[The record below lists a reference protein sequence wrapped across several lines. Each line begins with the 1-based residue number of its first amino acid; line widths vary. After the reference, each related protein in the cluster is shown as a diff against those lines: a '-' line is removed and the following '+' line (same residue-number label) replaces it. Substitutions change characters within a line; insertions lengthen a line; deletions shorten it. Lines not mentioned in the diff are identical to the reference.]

1 MKKQIKYVSAAEAVR
16 VIKSGDHVH
25 LSSVASAPQC
35 LIQAMCDRGR
45 NHELKDVHIHH
56 LHTEGP
62 APYAD
67 PEFEGVFQLDSFFV
81 GGNVRKVTQSGYAD
95 YIPVFLSETQ
105 KLYRSGVLPC
115 NVAMIQVSEPD
126 AHGYV
131 SLGTSVDATL
141 AAVECAEHVIAV
153 INKYV
158 PRSFGDAFIH
168 VDDIDIFVQDDKPLE
183 EAHFSVPNEIETA
196 IGKNCA
202 ALIED
207 GACLQMGI
215 GAIPNAVL
223 AQLGNHK
230 DLGIHTEMFAD
241 GVLPLVESGVI
252 NGRNKAIDKGK
263 MVSTFLMGSQKVYDF
278 IDNNPGVA
286 MMDVGY
292 TNDPFIIAKNPKVT
306 AINSAL
312 QVDLTG
318 QICADSLGTKFYSGV
333 GGQIDFIYGASR
345 SEGGKAILAMP
356 SVTNK
361 GVSKIA
367 STLTLGAGVVTTR
380 AHAHWF
386 VTEYGAVNLYG
397 KSLQERARLIISVA
411 HPDHQEELDKAAF
424 ERYGA
429 HHTYIKATTQTKAE
443 GYANNSPGTF
453 KFRGCLYLGVVTVP
467 LSREIAE
474 SIF

>member
-1 MKKQIKYVSAAEAVR
+1 MALINYKTVTPDEAVK

-35 LIQAMCDRGR
+35 LIEAMCRRGDAG
-45 NHELKDVHIHH
+45 ELKDVHIHH

-62 APYAD
+62 APYTE
-67 PEFEGVFQLDSFFV
+67 PRYEGVFQHDAFFV
-81 GGNVRKVTQSGYAD
+81 GGNVRKNVQAGYAD
-95 YIPVFLSETQ
+95 YIPIFLSETQ
-105 KLYRSGVLPC
+105 RLYREGYIKC
-115 NVAMIQVSEPD
+115 NVAMIQVCPPD
-126 AHGYV
+126 QHGFV

-141 AAVECAEHVIAV
+141 AAIETADYVIAV
-153 INKYV
+153 INKNV
-158 PRSFGDAFIH
+158 PRSLGDALIPMSM
-168 VDDIDIFVQDDKPLE
+168 IDIFVEDETPLE
-183 EAHFSVPNEIETA
+183 PAHFSEPNEIETA

-230 DLGIHTEMFAD
+230 NLGIHTEMFAD
-241 GVLPLVESGVI
+241 GVLQLVEKGVI
-252 NGRNKAIDKGK
+252 NGANKKIDKGQ

-278 IDNNPGVA
+278 IDNNPMVK

-292 TNDPFIIAKNPKVT
+292 TNDPFIICQNDKVT

-318 QICADSLGTKFYSGV
+318 QVCADSLGTKFYSGV
-333 GGQIDFIYGASR
+333 GGQVDFVYGASR
-345 SEGGKAILAMP
+345 SKGGKSIIAMP

-361 GVSKIA
+361 GVSKI
-367 STLTLGAGVVTTR
+367 SNVLTSGAGVVTTR
-380 AHAHWF
+380 NHMHWF

-397 KSLQERARLIISVA
+397 KTLQERAKLIISVA
-411 HPDHQEELDKAAF
+411 HPDHREELERQAF
-424 ERYGA
+424 ERYGS
-429 HHTYIKATTQTKAE
+429 H
-443 GYANNSPGTF
+443 
-453 KFRGCLYLGVVTVP
+453 FRFVQK
-467 LSREIAE
+467 
-474 SIF
+474 

>member
-1 MKKQIKYVSAAEAVR
+1 MSNIKFITAEEAVK
-16 VIKSGDHVH
+16 VIKNGDNIH

-35 LIQAMCDRGR
+35 LIKAMCDRGR
-45 NHELKDVHIHH
+45 AGELKDVRIHH

-62 APYAD
+62 APYSE

-81 GGNVRKVTQSGYAD
+81 GGNVRKTTQAGYAD
-95 YIPVFLSETQ
+95 YIPIFLSETQ

-115 NVAMIQVSEPD
+115 DVAMIQVSEPD

-141 AAVECAEHVIAV
+141 AAVEKAGTVIAV
-153 INKYV
+153 VNKYV
-158 PRSFGDAFIH
+158 PRAFGDAMIPSSM
-168 VDDIDIFVQDDKPLE
+168 IDLFVQDDQPLE
-183 EAHFSVPNEIETA
+183 EAHFTAPNDIEIA

-223 AQLGNHK
+223 AQLGGHK
-230 DLGIHTEMFAD
+230 HLGIHTEMFAD

-252 NGRNKAIDKGK
+252 DGMNKVLDKGK

-278 IDNNPGVA
+278 IDNNPMVA

-292 TNDPFIIAKNPKVT
+292 TNDPFIIAQQPKMT

-312 QVDLTG
+312 QIDLTG

-345 SEGGKAILAMP
+345 AEGGKAIIAMP

-361 GVSKIA
+361 GISKIA
-367 STLTLGAGVVTTR
+367 PTLTNGAGVVTTR
-380 AHAHWF
+380 NHIHWF

-397 KSLQERARLIISVA
+397 KSMQERARLLISVA
-411 HPDHQEELDKAAF
+411 HPDHQEELDRAAF
-424 ERYGA
+424 ERFGP
-429 HHTYIKATTQTKAE
+429 HHHYIK
-443 GYANNSPGTF
+443 
-453 KFRGCLYLGVVTVP
+453 GCMKK
-467 LSREIAE
+467 
-474 SIF
+474 

>member
-1 MKKQIKYVSAAEAVR
+1 MSNIKFITAEEAVK
-16 VIKSGDHVH
+16 VIKNGDHIH

-35 LIQAMCDRGR
+35 LIKAMCERGR
-45 NHELKDVHIHH
+45 AGELKDVRIHH

-62 APYAD
+62 APYSEA
-67 PEFEGVFQLDSFFV
+67 EFEGIFQLDSFFV
-81 GGNVRKVTQSGYAD
+81 GSNVRKTTQAGYAD
-95 YIPVFLSETQ
+95 YIPIFLSETQ

-115 NVAMIQVSEPD
+115 DVALIQVSEPD

-141 AAVECAEHVIAV
+141 AAVEKAKTVIAV
-153 INKYV
+153 VNKYV
-158 PRSFGDAFIH
+158 PRAFGDAMIPSSLIDLF
-168 VDDIDIFVQDDKPLE
+168 VKDDQPLE
-183 EAHFSVPNEIETA
+183 EAHFAQPNEIETA

-223 AQLGNHK
+223 AQLGGHK
-230 DLGIHTEMFAD
+230 HLGIHTEMFAD

-252 NGRNKAIDKGK
+252 DGMNKAVDKGK

-278 IDNNPGVA
+278 IDNNPMVL

-292 TNDPFIIAKNPKVT
+292 TNDPFIIAQQPKMT

-312 QVDLTG
+312 QIDLTG

-345 SEGGKAILAMP
+345 AEGGKAIIAMP

-361 GVSKIA
+361 GISKIA
-367 STLTLGAGVVTTR
+367 PTLTNGAGVVTTR
-380 AHAHWF
+380 NHIHWF

-397 KSLQERARLIISVA
+397 KSMQERARLLISVA
-411 HPDHQEELDKAAF
+411 HPDHQEELDRAAF
-424 ERYGA
+424 ERFGP
-429 HHTYIKATTQTKAE
+429 HHHYIK
-443 GYANNSPGTF
+443 
-453 KFRGCLYLGVVTVP
+453 GCMDKK
-467 LSREIAE
+467 
-474 SIF
+474 

>member
-1 MKKQIKYVSAAEAVR
+1 MSNIKFITAEEAVK
-16 VIKSGDHVH
+16 VIKNGDHIH

-35 LIQAMCDRGR
+35 LIKAMCERGR
-45 NHELKDVHIHH
+45 AGELKDVRIHH

-62 APYAD
+62 APYSEA
-67 PEFEGVFQLDSFFV
+67 EFEGIFQLDSFFV
-81 GGNVRKVTQSGYAD
+81 GSNVRKTTQAGYAD
-95 YIPVFLSETQ
+95 YIPIFLSETQ

-115 NVAMIQVSEPD
+115 DVAMIQVSEPD

-141 AAVECAEHVIAV
+141 AAVEKAKTVIAV
-153 INKYV
+153 VNKYV
-158 PRSFGDAFIH
+158 PRAFGDAMIPSSLIDLF
-168 VDDIDIFVQDDKPLE
+168 VKDDQPLE
-183 EAHFSVPNEIETA
+183 EAHFAQPNEIETA

-223 AQLGNHK
+223 AQLGGHK
-230 DLGIHTEMFAD
+230 HLGIHTEMFAD

-252 NGRNKAIDKGK
+252 DGMNKAVDKGK

-278 IDNNPGVA
+278 IDNNPMVL

-292 TNDPFIIAKNPKVT
+292 TNDPFIIAQQPKMT

-312 QVDLTG
+312 QIDLTG

-345 SEGGKAILAMP
+345 AEGGKAIIAMP

-361 GVSKIA
+361 GISKIA
-367 STLTLGAGVVTTR
+367 PTLTNGAGVVTTR
-380 AHAHWF
+380 NHIHWF

-397 KSLQERARLIISVA
+397 KSMQERARLLISVA
-411 HPDHQEELDKAAF
+411 HPDHQEELDRAAF
-424 ERYGA
+424 ERFGP
-429 HHTYIKATTQTKAE
+429 HHHYIK
-443 GYANNSPGTF
+443 
-453 KFRGCLYLGVVTVP
+453 GCMGK
-467 LSREIAE
+467 
-474 SIF
+474 

>member
-1 MKKQIKYVSAAEAVR
+1 MALINYKTVTPDEAVK

-35 LIQAMCDRGR
+35 LIEAMCRRGDAG
-45 NHELKDVHIHH
+45 ELKDVHIHH

-62 APYAD
+62 APYTE
-67 PEFEGVFQLDSFFV
+67 PRYEGVFQHDAFFV
-81 GGNVRKVTQSGYAD
+81 GSNVRKNVQAGYAD
-95 YIPVFLSETQ
+95 YIPIFLSETQ
-105 KLYRSGVLPC
+105 RLYREGYIKC
-115 NVAMIQVSEPD
+115 NVAMIQVCPPD
-126 AHGYV
+126 QHGFV

-141 AAVECAEHVIAV
+141 AAIETADYVIAV
-153 INKYV
+153 VNKNV
-158 PRSFGDAFIH
+158 PRAFGDALIPMSM
-168 VDDIDIFVQDDKPLE
+168 IDIFVEDDTPLE
-183 EAHFSVPNEIETA
+183 PAHFSEPNEIEIA

-202 ALIED
+202 ELIED

-230 DLGIHTEMFAD
+230 NLGIHTEMFAD
-241 GVLPLVESGVI
+241 GVLQLVEKGVI
-252 NGRNKAIDKGK
+252 NGANKKLDKGQ

-278 IDNNPGVA
+278 IDNNPMVK

-292 TNDPFIIAKNPKVT
+292 TNDPFIICQNDKVT

-318 QICADSLGTKFYSGV
+318 QVCADSLGTKFYSGV
-333 GGQIDFIYGASR
+333 GGQIDFVYGASR
-345 SEGGKAILAMP
+345 SKGGKSIIAMP

-367 STLTLGAGVVTTR
+367 NVLNSGAGVVTTR
-380 AHAHWF
+380 NHMHWF

-397 KSLQERARLIISVA
+397 KTLQERAKLIISVA
-411 HPDHQEELDKAAF
+411 HPDHREELERQAF
-424 ERYGA
+424 ERYGS
-429 HHTYIKATTQTKAE
+429 H
-443 GYANNSPGTF
+443 
-453 KFRGCLYLGVVTVP
+453 FRFVQK
-467 LSREIAE
+467 
-474 SIF
+474 